1 MAAAQAYV
9 ILDITP
15 ENTRRRPGK
24 SRLAAPPQE
33 KTEVYY
39 TYIYSFCA
47 YTESKVIDSRPAE
60 EGGDHPPPPRVPLLR
75 QALTTYE
82 IIERLPLVVI
92 KRDGSRQ
99 TFDKVKLINGMVR
112 ACEKRPVPLSALEQ
126 IGDDIEQELQGALER
141 EVSTT
146 EIGEMVMDRLKDV
159 DEVAYVRFAS
169 VYRSFKD
176 INTFMEELT
185 KLLKQKESGQRP
197 N

>member
-1 MAAAQAYV
+1 MKC
-9 ILDITP
+9 P
-15 ENTRRRPGK
+15 
-24 SRLAAPPQE
+24 
-33 KTEVYY
+33 
-39 TYIYSFCA
+39 FCA

-60 EGGDHPPPPRVPLLR
+60 EGAKIRRRRECLSCGKRF
-75 QALTTYE
+75 TTYE